1 MVLVFECG
9 TGPPYVANSPM
20 QNPVLKPS
28 VASSVYHIWREKKRQ
43 VQPQVKRFYN
53 FEE

>member
-1 MVLVFECG
+1 MVLALECG
-9 TGPPYVANSPM
+9 TGPPYETISPM
-20 QNPVLKPS
+20 QNSVLKQS